1 MLEHHDLFDSVLK
14 QVAAPLSHFRRV
26 LFCGQLCF
34 ASEQLEGRTTFLL
47 VGDGDSHEFTKKY
60 RDAKA
65 AGVPIVHV
73 SCLNFPS
80 VSPEFS
86 LSILLILFYWDTYFR
101 VVETLSCPIGGTSLM
116 GVGQIHSCAITQV

>member
-1 MLEHHDLFDSVLK
+1 MVEHHDLFDSVLI
-14 QVAAPLSHFRRV
+14 QVSALLSHFRRV
-26 LFCGQLCF
+26 LFCGLLCS

-73 SCLNFPS
+73 SCLNFLLLVRS
-80 VSPEFS
+80 FLQAYCCYSRTGMRIVVS
-86 LSILLILFYWDTYFR
+86 
-101 VVETLSCPIGGTSLM
+101 
-116 GVGQIHSCAITQV
+116 